1 MPPLAPEHA
10 RSNELSIQPNHSK
23 LNEEKPAVTTSD
35 DTHDFSAAAHALLA
49 TMSPERQKRAERR
62 GRKQAQYVEMPKDKV
77 ITEGLDALG
86 ENAAAALFGEAGKR
100 RALFLLGESD
110 SGKTRAMEYH
120 IPMRPEFR
128 PYVTE
133 SGEEFRPF
141 VSFEAPRPITL
152 KGFARKALEASGYPI
167 ATNKM
172 TEHELFELLK
182 DVIRNNRIL
191 FMHVDEMQHVLKGT
205 TTKEIQ
211 NVSDIIK
218 SLLQIPGWPLHMIL
232 SGVPSL
238 ARFLSPEDGDAQLR
252 NRSIVVELKQM
263 TRKDAKSLLELQQQ
277 VMAGDGVAVEE
288 TGTVEFMARLIHA
301 CNGACGTIIQTM
313 QQAAER
319 AITDHLAQVAL
330 PDRDHT
336 VPTVTAKHYAA
347 VYTLNTGCRPSDNVF
362 LQDDW
367 EKIEPRH
374 SLGIVLSK
382 ATPAG
387 TPERSKKKGG

>member
-1 MPPLAPEHA
+1 
-10 RSNELSIQPNHSK
+10 
-23 LNEEKPAVTTSD
+23 
-35 DTHDFSAAAHALLA
+35 
-49 TMSPERQKRAERR
+49 MSPERQKRAERR
-62 GRKQAQYVEMPKDKV
+62 GRKHARYVTMPKDKM
-77 ITEGLDALG
+77 IAESLDALC
-86 ENAAAALFGEAGKR
+86 ENAAAALFGQAGKR

-120 IPMRPEFR
+120 IPKRQEFR
-128 PYVTE
+128 PYVTAA
-133 SGEEFRPF
+133 GEEFRPF

-152 KGFARKALEASGYPI
+152 KGFARKALAACGYPI
-167 ATNKM
+167 ATNKL
-172 TEHELFELLK
+172 TEQELFELLK
-182 DVIRNNRIL
+182 QVIRNNRIL
-191 FMHVDEMQHVLKGT
+191 FMYVDEMQHVLKGT

-218 SLLQIPGWPLHMIL
+218 SLLQIPGWPLHMIF

-238 ARFLSPEDGDAQLR
+238 ARFLSPEDGDTQLR

-263 TRKDAKSLLELQQQ
+263 TRKDAKALLTLQQQ

-313 QQAAER
+313 QEAAER
-319 AITDHLAQVAL
+319 AMTDHLAQVAL
-330 PDRDHT
+330 PDGNDT
-336 VPTVTAKHYAA
+336 VPMVMIKHYAD
-347 VYTLNTGCRPSDNVF
+347 VYALNTGCRYSDNVF

-382 ATPAG
+382 ATPTG
-387 TPERSKKKGG
+387 KPDKFKKKEG

>member
-1 MPPLAPEHA
+1 MTTQLDTTTPPV
-10 RSNELSIQPNHSK
+10 SIEATFDTDETDQ
-23 LNEEKPAVTTSD
+23 ATTTID
-35 DTHDFSAAAHALLA
+35 DTTPQFHDAARVLLA
-49 TMSPERQKRAERR
+49 TMSPERRQRAERR
-62 GRKQAQYVEMPKDKV
+62 GKAQAKYVKMPKDKL
-77 ITEGLDALG
+77 ITEALDALC
-86 ENAAAALFGEAGKR
+86 ENAAAAFFGEAGKR

-120 IPMRPEFR
+120 IPKRQEFL

-133 SGEEFRPF
+133 AGEEFRPF

-152 KGFARKALEASGYPI
+152 KGFARKALAACGYPI
-167 ATNKM
+167 ATNKL
-172 TEHELFELLK
+172 TEQELFELLK
-182 DVIRNNRIL
+182 QVIRNNRIL
-191 FMHVDEMQHVLKGT
+191 FMYVDEMQHVLKGT

-218 SLLQIPGWPLHMIL
+218 SLLQIPGWPLHMIF

-238 ARFLSPEDGDAQLR
+238 ARFLSPEDGDTQLR

-263 TRKDAKSLLELQQQ
+263 TRKDAKALLTLQQQ

-288 TGTVEFMARLIHA
+288 TGTVEFMTRLIHA

-313 QQAAER
+313 QEAAER
-319 AITDHLAQVAL
+319 AMTDHLAQVAL
-330 PDRDHT
+330 PDGDHA
-336 VPTVTAKHYAA
+336 VPTVTIRHYAD
-347 VYTLNTGCRPSDNVF
+347 VYTLNTGCRSSDNVF

-387 TPERSKKKGG
+387 TPDKFKKKEG